1 MNLCIRQ
8 CTNEILLSHAGVHH
22 MENSGGFLL
31 TFTMCGRQTDC
42 LWFQIKHE
50 SLLSLPVWSAPPGP
64 MVKKHSSAQEWE
76 FLLVWL
82 TSLLFTFFY
91 GYKFFKILCFFLCYI
106 TELRVIMFGHKN
118 SSGKSPNGNLGKYRL
133 ENPFSCLSSKGEI
146 GATDGVCCVEGTSQK
161 AASLLQQLFCKNLR
175 GCPTL
180 PKKWGVPAASL
191 FNIRAQRDF
200 TASTVRLHKAP
211 AVGPANMSP
220 SGDVLTSALTL
231 SLSALISMHSFPQIW
246 ELFSLCATTW
256 TQVGKT
262 REK

>member
-1 MNLCIRQ
+1 MHQWN
-8 CTNEILLSHAGVHH
+8 TPLSCWSASHGKQWGIPANFYYVWKA
-22 MENSGGFLL
+22 N
-31 TFTMCGRQTDC
+31 R
-42 LWFQIKHE
+42 
-50 SLLSLPVWSAPPGP
+50 LPVVLNQAWEPTVSTCLICPTRTH
-64 MVKKHSSAQEWE
+64 VKKHSSAQEWE

-91 GYKFFKILCFFLCYI
+91 GYKFFKILCFFLCCI
-106 TELRVIMFGHKN
+106 TELRVLFGHKN

-133 ENPFSCLSSKGEI
+133 ENPFSCLSSKGGSMGEI

-200 TASTVRLHKAP
+200 TA
-211 AVGPANMSP
+211 
-220 SGDVLTSALTL
+220 
-231 SLSALISMHSFPQIW
+231 
-246 ELFSLCATTW
+246 
-256 TQVGKT
+256 
-262 REK
+262 